1 MQKIQRMLAVLA
13 ALVLMTVC
21 GAAYAADEWHCAY
34 CGQLND
40 RNFCTFCGAARPE
53 EPVWAAD
60 DIADPFLAAS
70 ILGIGGE
77 LILEV
82 TVDFEE
88 NLFFSTYDV
97 DMYLD
102 SAYLATLPHGVDYHA
117 YFSVPQGDHI
127 LTFCKNGDHQV
138 YGETGLSIYASTAY
152 SCRIQAKNS
161 QVKISDEKVYNPF
174 SSAPSLSIE
183 RYMASCR
190 VPDYGAIIENPQKN
204 RGKKIAVTG
213 RVLQS
218 VEGRFEMSFMRVED
232 ENGGMWFASRLLTGG
247 SSGLDAY
254 DTVTLYGE
262 CTGMT
267 TYITVEGDSIT
278 VPSIDVKY
286 IALH

>member
-1 MQKIQRMLAVLA
+1 MRKIQRMLAVLA
-13 ALVLMTVC
+13 AFVLLAAC
-21 GAAYAADEWHCAY
+21 GAAYAAGEWHCPY

-40 RNFCTFCGAARPE
+40 RNFCVSCGALRPE
-53 EPVWAAD
+53 EPVWTKD
-60 DIADPFLAAS
+60 DIADPALAAS
-70 ILGIGGE
+70 ILGIGGD
-77 LILEV
+77 LLLEM

-102 SAYLATLPHGVDYHA
+102 GAYLATLPHGVDYHA
-117 YFSVPQGDHI
+117 YFSVPQGKHI
-127 LTFCKNGDHQV
+127 LTFCENGNHQV
-138 YGETGLSIYASTAY
+138 YGETGLAIYSRTAY
-152 SCRIQAKNS
+152 SCRIQAKS
-161 QVKISDEKVYNPF
+161 GQVKISNEKVSDPF
-174 SSAPSLSIE
+174 SSVPSMSIDK
-183 RYMASCR
+183 YMASCR
-190 VPDYGAIIENPQKN
+190 IADYGAIAENPQKN
-204 RGKKIAVTG
+204 RGKMIAVTG

-218 VEGRFEMSFMRVED
+218 VEGWFEMSFLRVED
-232 ENGGMWFASRLLTGG
+232 ENGFLWFASRQMTGG

-262 CTGMT
+262 CTGLT